1 VLWIQG
7 HWHYSAIKTGLS
19 IAPGPCSVP
28 FFAVL
33 SEVLAKRIR
42 VGRIAAG
49 GCLLSAVGAVLLVSS
64 LGSSPHYLADFLP
77 GWLLVC
83 IGFALSM
90 PTVTASGTAE
100 LPDAQS
106 ATGSAVVNMSVQ
118 VGLVV
123 GISVLVAVLGTAS
136 AAAGLS
142 VFQAAWWI
150 AAGIVVG
157 AAAVAVNVTP
167 RRRLLCVAGTSPK

>member
-1 VLWIQG
+1 
-7 HWHYSAIKTGLS
+7 
-19 IAPGPCSVP
+19 VP

-167 RRRLLCVAGTSPK
+167 RRRLLSVAGTSPK